1 MTGRGRAPEEGGQAL
16 KIAFECLFLEARL
29 STTPPYPCHPGHRGK
44 GKLGKQRGSWM
55 FACESTEVG
64 CIGSS
69 LAVVH
74 DVKAV
79 GSRGSKLQP
88 CVTPFPTERG
98 RRPTEILATK
108 NMASW

>member
-44 GKLGKQRGSWM
+44 GGNSAEVGV

-74 DVKAV
+74 DAKAV

-98 RRPTEILATK
+98 TRPTEILATK